1 MLHPTV
7 NTLTTLTLTVVLSAS
22 GLQGQGPHAVFG
34 SVAQEVAGRPASTSI
49 PVTPVSYNAGY
60 GMSSLDPE
68 TQGDLLMVHR
78 EYLAAISA
86 YRSAPHDSAIV
97 WNKLGI
103 AYQHMYALDFAKL
116 QYEKALSL
124 NPQYAEALNN
134 LGTVYYGMKDYRKA
148 EKYYRK
154 ALRLKPQTA
163 SFYSNLGTAYFADHK
178 YTQGRDAYQQAFT
191 LDPEIF
197 VRESLQKIAELSS
210 PEEQATLNYTLAKI
224 YARAGNM
231 TVALEYLRLA
241 LNHGFDDKKK
251 LMADKELTSLRDTP
265 EFHQL
270 MAEEHWN

>member
-1 MLHPTV
+1 MLHPTSS
-7 NTLTTLTLTVVLSAS
+7 NLITLTLTAFLSTS
-22 GLQGQGPHAVFG
+22 GLQAQGPYAAFG
-34 SVAQEVAGRPASTSI
+34 SFAQEVTGRPVSTSI
-49 PVTPVSYNAGY
+49 PSTPVSYNTGY
-60 GMSSLDPE
+60 GFSNLDPE

-78 EYLAAISA
+78 EYLAAVSA
-86 YRSAPHDSAIV
+86 YRSAPHDSAVV

-124 NPQYAEALNN
+124 NPNYPEALNN
-134 LGTVYYGMKDYRKA
+134 LGTVYYGIKDYHKA

-178 YTQGRDAYQQAFT
+178 FSQGRDAYQQAFA

-224 YARAGNM
+224 YAQAGNM
-231 TVALEYLRLA
+231 TTALEYLRLA

-251 LMADKELTSLRDTP
+251 LMADKELASLRVTP

-270 MAEEHWN
+270 MTEEHWN